1 MKKPLITVVSTSL
14 NSDRYIRKAIESV
27 LIQTYPNLEY
37 LVIDGGSQDET
48 LEILKSYGSKITWVS
63 EKDQGVYDALNK
75 GFRMARGEVLT
86 WLDSD
91 NFYASNSVIEGVA
104 QQFFQDEKLDIV
116 VADTETRFSDGRKSA
131 FNIPPVDLSFE
142 MLLNQGNKLVPE
154 GVFFKKA
161 LFKKTGGFNVKYKL
175 LADYELWLK
184 MFSLKPK
191 FKKLDFVT
199 GVFNIRRDALLRK
212 DPFLAWRETYL
223 IGVTYRWSW
232 LKRLHFHLRYFIE
245 RLRFFLA
252 LVWKK
257 IINKK

>member
-116 VADTETRFSDGRKSA
+116 VADTETR
-131 FNIPPVDLSFE
+131 
-142 MLLNQGNKLVPE
+142 
-154 GVFFKKA
+154 
-161 LFKKTGGFNVKYKL
+161 
-175 LADYELWLK
+175 
-184 MFSLKPK
+184 
-191 FKKLDFVT
+191 
-199 GVFNIRRDALLRK
+199 
-212 DPFLAWRETYL
+212 
-223 IGVTYRWSW
+223 
-232 LKRLHFHLRYFIE
+232 
-245 RLRFFLA
+245 
-252 LVWKK
+252 
-257 IINKK
+257 